1 MLDCVQLSDFLQAL
15 LLTFVPIFVAMDGIG
30 TLPVFIALTQN
41 QTQAE
46 KRKVIRDSVLTAFLA
61 GLAFLLLGK
70 GLFNFLGIT
79 FTDFK
84 IAGGAL
90 LFVLALSD
98 LLQSAPK
105 QRRKPGEA
113 VGIVPIGIPLVV
125 GPAVLT
131 SLLILTDAYG
141 LAPTVLAFLLNVLIV
156 WGMFALSDRLLG
168 VLGGG
173 GVTALSKLSN
183 LLLAAIAVMMLRKGI
198 EEIIKLW
205 SQ

>member
-1 MLDCVQLSDFLQAL
+1 MLDWTQLSDFLQAL

-30 TLPVFIALTQN
+30 TLPIFIAPTQG
-41 QTQAE
+41 QAE
-46 KRKVIRDSVLTAFLA
+46 ADKRKVIRDSVLTAFFA

-70 GLFNFLGIT
+70 ELFNFLGIT

-105 QRRKPGEA
+105 QRRKPGDA

-156 WGMFALSDRLLG
+156 WGMFTLSDRLLR

-173 GVTALSKLSN
+173 GGA
-183 LLLAAIAVMMLRKGI
+183 G
-198 EEIIKLW
+198 
-205 SQ
+205 